1 MVSTYLTYRTY
12 AQDLTKSLARTAAQP
27 DLLRDKQYYEANIG
41 NVKTVDEFIND
52 RRLFG
57 YAMKA
62 HGLEDMTYAK
72 AFMRR
77 SWKAISTTPRAL
89 PAS

>member
-1 MVSTYLTYRTY
+1 MLSTYLAFRNLT
-12 AQDLTKSLARTAAQP
+12 QDLTKSLARTAAKP
-27 DLLRDKQYYEANIG
+27 DVQRDKEYYEANIG
-41 NVKTVDEFIND
+41 KVRTVDEFLND

-72 AFMRR
+72 AFM
-77 SWKAISTTPRAL
+77 K
-89 PAS
+89 